1 MATLSREE
9 ARILIG
15 RIREDNGGISPEDR
29 AASRP
34 AVLRALEN
42 VRRKLG
48 AATKTYIFPGFIVN
62 ILPLEAIPADFSLK
76 ACYQSLFYRCTIRV

>member
-1 MATLSREE
+1 MAALSRDE

-15 RIREDNGGISPEDR
+15 KIREENGGISPEDR
-29 AASRP
+29 A

-48 AATKTYIFPGFIVN
+48 ATTKT
-62 ILPLEAIPADFSLK
+62 
-76 ACYQSLFYRCTIRV
+76 